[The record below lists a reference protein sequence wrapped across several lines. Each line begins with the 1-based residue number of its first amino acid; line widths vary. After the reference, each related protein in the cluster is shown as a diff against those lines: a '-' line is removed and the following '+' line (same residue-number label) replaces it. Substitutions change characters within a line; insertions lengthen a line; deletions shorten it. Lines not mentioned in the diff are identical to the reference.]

1 MIEMNAIRPAFEK
14 LRIKI
19 SPSFLKHLIRATEAF
34 NRREA
39 SPPHQQLSAFAIR
52 CCIQEVLFHLFET

>member
-19 SPSFLKHLIRATEAF
+19 SSSFLKHLIRALEAF

-39 SPPHQQLSAFAIR
+39 SPPTVGIYHTRTFRSLSSIK
-52 CCIQEVLFHLFET
+52 